1 LFLRKSVLLVVI
13 FIGRYIKHEIYIYM
27 YRSTNILN
35 MGVITKVGSAKKG
48 TKSLKS
54 TIPESIV
61 EFLKLK
67 DKDEV
72 EWQMETQNDDR
83 VVVIKKK

>member
-1 LFLRKSVLLVVI
+1 MGTVTR
-13 FIGRYIKHEIYIYM
+13 IG
-27 YRSTNILN
+27 T
-35 MGVITKVGSAKKG
+35 AKKG

-72 EWQMETQNDDR
+72 EWNMETQNDDR

>member
-1 LFLRKSVLLVVI
+1 
-13 FIGRYIKHEIYIYM
+13 M
-27 YRSTNILN
+27 YRSINICI
-35 MGVITKVGSAKKG
+35 MGTITRIGTAKKG

-72 EWQMETQNDDR
+72 EWNMETQNDDR
-83 VVVIKKK
+83 VVIMKKK

>member
-1 LFLRKSVLLVVI
+1 
-13 FIGRYIKHEIYIYM
+13 
-27 YRSTNILN
+27 
-35 MGVITKVGSAKKG
+35 MGVITRVGAAKKG

-72 EWQMETQNDDR
+72 EWHMKTQNDSR

>member
-1 LFLRKSVLLVVI
+1 
-13 FIGRYIKHEIYIYM
+13 
-27 YRSTNILN
+27 

-61 EFLKLK
+61 EFLKLR

>member
-1 LFLRKSVLLVVI
+1 
-13 FIGRYIKHEIYIYM
+13 M
-27 YRSTNILN
+27 YRSISLLI
-35 MGVITKVGSAKKG
+35 MGVTTKVASAKKG

-67 DKDEV
+67 ERDEV
-72 EWQMETQNDDR
+72 EWHMETQNDNR